1 MSNLATGALP
11 PGFASRIAAAM
22 DSNASP
28 SSTSDDAGTGLSTRE
43 SRRAA
48 RRRNEEMA
56 TFLSS
61 MGLGV
66 GQELE
71 DMMVM
76 EAIRLSMVDDE
87 QRKQK
92 ALEEEA
98 KANAAIG
105 AEGGNAVVGET
116 SDQGASGEGEDD
128 IPIPRTPNTTVSMLS
143 EAMMDPTP
151 AASTSTLPYSL
162 PAVSIPSPTSSPST
176 GSRHLS
182 TPSPSSTPTRHRSN
196 SSISNLISSSL
207 AAASIGTPASNNASL
222 DTTGGSQLARGIVN
236 AGVNATAPTRPS
248 TITPTEAV
256 LGNGDAKRDVAEGST
271 STTKQRGGQE
281 ER

>member
-1 MSNLATGALP
+1 
-11 PGFASRIAAAM
+11 
-22 DSNASP
+22 
-28 SSTSDDAGTGLSTRE
+28 
-43 SRRAA
+43 
-48 RRRNEEMA
+48 MA

-98 KANAAIG
+98 KASAAAASVSGDNAIA
-105 AEGGNAVVGET
+105 GET
-116 SDQGASGEGEDD
+116 SEQGASGEAEDD
-128 IPIPRTPNTTVSMLS
+128 IPIPRTPNTTISMLS

-162 PAVSIPSPTSSPST
+162 PAVSIPSPSSSPST
-176 GSRHLS
+176 YSRHLS
-182 TPSPSSTPTRHRSN
+182 TPSPSSTPSRHRSN

-207 AAASIGTPASNNASL
+207 AAASIGTPTPNSASL
-222 DTTGGSQLARGIVN
+222 DTTGASQLARGIVG
-236 AGVNATAPTRPS
+236 AGVNATASTRPS
-248 TITPTEAV
+248 TITPTESAPR
-256 LGNGDAKRDVAEGST
+256 NGDAQREVAEGGSN
-271 STTKQRGGQE
+271 KRGGE
-281 ER
+281 EAR